1 MNMEAAMQV
10 NRWGNSLAV
19 RLPKW
24 LVDQLGL
31 SAGDA
36 LTIVSVD
43 EGRVTLAR
51 DTARSDALAR
61 MRTRRIR
68 LPDDYRFDREAAHER
83 GPDRPEKEL
92 RR

>member
-1 MNMEAAMQV
+1 MQV

-19 RLPKW
+19 RLPKR

-43 EGRVTLAR
+43 DGRVTLAR

-61 MRTRRIR
+61 MRSRQIR
-68 LPDDYRFDREAAHER
+68 LPADYRLDRDAVHER
-83 GPDRPEKEL
+83 GPDRFETES

>member
-1 MNMEAAMQV
+1 MQV

-19 RLPKW
+19 RLPKR

-43 EGRVTLAR
+43 DGRVTLAR

-61 MRTRRIR
+61 MRSRKIR
-68 LPDDYRFDREAAHER
+68 LPADYRLDRDAVHER
-83 GPDRPEKEL
+83 GPDRFETESP
-92 RR
+92 R